1 MGVFLNRLVFL
12 AFIGLTGFIVYNA
25 LYLQEQRSAALM
37 PSAPPSAALAVTP
50 EAVAQ
55 PSADPAKLPAVTTD
69 LPPAPG
75 QEAPTQLVT
84 AIQREL
90 AARGYGSGQADGTL
104 SLQTRKAIA
113 DFEKDHGLPPTGKP
127 SDELLR
133 HILLGD
139 ADPGAASTGAV
150 TVASNSGNDT
160 KQSPPV
166 KADATIQHVQQILAD
181 LGYAPGPVDGAMGT
195 ETERAVSAFQRDR
208 KIAATGT
215 ITPELLRE
223 IKLVTGREL
232 ASETSTR

>member
-55 PSADPAKLPAVTTD
+55 PSADPAK
-69 LPPAPG
+69 
-75 QEAPTQLVT
+75 
-84 AIQREL
+84 
-90 AARGYGSGQADGTL
+90 QADGTL